1 VVDHHLEPEQRVS
14 PLELFFDLVFVF
26 GFTQVTTVLS
36 DNSTWSGLGHALLLV
51 GALWWAWAAYAWLT
65 NAFDPSESAVW
76 GTMLVATA
84 AMSVAALVPVALVV
98 PALVVLALGA
108 SVWVALHAYELIWW
122 REARAQTRA
131 GRAPAPAS

>member
-26 GFTQVTTVLS
+26 GFTQVKTVLS
-36 DNSTWSGLGHALLLV
+36 DDSTWSGLGHALLLL
-51 GALWWAWAAYAWLT
+51 GALWWAWAAYAWPT
-65 NAFDPSESAVW
+65 NAFDPSESAV
-76 GTMLVATA
+76 VAA
-84 AMSVAALVPVALVV
+84 IACAALVPVALVV
-98 PALVVLALGA
+98 PALVA